1 MDFRIGKN
9 DLLRGLYLTH
19 AIADRKSTIPILAN
33 VLVRTDGRE
42 KVLFGATDL
51 KVAML
56 VTSSGKIDDEGGITV
71 SARHLYE
78 IAKGLAGEEVRLQ
91 RSEQNWL
98 FIKSGR
104 SEFKVVGMSDRDY
117 PRLPDVDGFAYSK
130 VDSGLL
136 TEMIGKTMISVSQD
150 DTRPHLAS
158 VLFESD
164 GVKATM
170 VSTDGHRLSK
180 ISKAMPGGPKL
191 SSGVLLPRK
200 GLGEIRR
207 ALEGSQGEIE
217 VAVDG
222 GLFVL
227 RSAGMV
233 LTVKLGE
240 GQFPPYE
247 QVIPKD
253 NDKKVV
259 VVRGDFLEALR
270 RVSIIASDKT
280 WGIRLLLEKGR
291 LSIEAD
297 NPDLGNA
304 SEELEAE
311 YTGSALQVGFNARY
325 FIDLV
330 NEMSGRE
337 VCMELGGDLDPA
349 LVRPSD
355 GGEYLGV
362 IMPMRL

>member
-1 MDFRIGKN
+1 
-9 DLLRGLYLTH
+9 
-19 AIADRKSTIPILAN
+19 
-33 VLVRTDGRE
+33 V
-42 KVLFGATDL
+42 
-51 KVAML
+51 
-56 VTSSGKIDDEGGITV
+56 
-71 SARHLYE
+71 
-78 IAKGLAGEEVRLQ
+78 
-91 RSEQNWL
+91 
-98 FIKSGR
+98 
-104 SEFKVVGMSDRDY
+104 
-117 PRLPDVDGFAYSK
+117 
-130 VDSGLL
+130 
-136 TEMIGKTMISVSQD
+136 
-150 DTRPHLAS
+150 
-158 VLFESD
+158 
-164 GVKATM
+164 TM

-191 SSGVLLPRK
+191 SNGVLVPRK
-200 GLGEIRR
+200 GLAEIRR
-207 ALEGSQGEIE
+207 ALEGYQGDVEI
-217 VAVDG
+217 AVDG
-222 GLFVL
+222 GFFVL

-253 NDKKVV
+253 NDKKVMV
-259 VVRGDFLEALR
+259 AREDFLEALR

-280 WGIRLLLEKGR
+280 WGIRLILEKGQ
-291 LSIEAD
+291 LAIEAD

-304 SEELEAE
+304 REELEAE
-311 YTGSALQVGFNARY
+311 YVGSPLQIGFNARY

-330 NEMSGRE
+330 SEMSGKE